1 MINVNFETNLVI
13 GPSMEDTAV
22 DVHASGE
29 LTEDGYVRDISID
42 QIWDI
47 DNKQRIRKSSLSMNE
62 MQELLTKVQEEIAST
77 KVSLK

>member
-1 MINVNFETNLVI
+1 MINVNFETSLMI

-29 LTEDGYVRDISID
+29 LTEDGYVRDISIN

-47 DNKQRIRKSSLSMNE
+47 DNKQRIRKSSLTMNE
-62 MQELLTKVQEEIAST
+62 MSELLAKVQKEIASV
-77 KVSLK
+77 KGVE